1 MDGKKTLH
9 LPDLD
14 EHVLNDDPIVQ
25 FKEWYQI
32 AATTGVSQ
40 YDAMALAT
48 ASADG
53 VPSVRMVLLKQV
65 DDRGFVFF
73 TNYNSRKGRDLVSN
87 ARAALVLFWVELN
100 RSIRIEGAA
109 SQITGGES
117 DAYFASR
124 PRDGQL
130 SSLTSAQSMP
140 VKNREAL
147 DMMFDALRQQY
158 DGKTIPRPEHWGGY
172 RVKPER
178 IEFWQAR
185 FARLNDRIEYVLQA
199 NGAWKK
205 QRLQP

>member
-1 MDGKKTLH
+1 MDKKKKSQ

-14 EHVLNDDPIVQ
+14 ENVLIDDPITQ
-25 FKEWYQI
+25 FKEWYRV
-32 AATTGVSQ
+32 AAAVPQS
-40 YDAMALAT
+40 DAMTLAT
-48 ASADG
+48 VSADG
-53 VPSVRMVLLKQV
+53 APSARMVLLKQV

-73 TNYNSRKGRDLVSN
+73 TNYNSRKGKELASN
-87 ARAALVLFWVELN
+87 AHVALVFFWAELN
-100 RSIRIEGAA
+100 RSIRIEGTVSRIAA
-109 SQITGGES
+109 EES

-147 DMMFDALRQQY
+147 DAMFDTLRQQY
-158 DGKTIPRPEHWGGY
+158 EGKTIPRPEHWGGY

-199 NGAWKK
+199 DGAWKK